1 MKDKK
6 AHSQVC
12 REDPPFFWSLH
23 EFHHELS
30 HHTSDP
36 VKWQE
41 KSYKKEEK
49 VTHLS
54 QVRKG
59 RGKME
64 ICFFS

>member
-12 REDPPFFWSLH
+12 QEDPPFFWSLH

-41 KSYKKEEK
+41 ES
-49 VTHLS
+49 
-54 QVRKG
+54 
-59 RGKME
+59 
-64 ICFFS
+64 